1 MFDIENDN
9 NKQVSNKELDQN
21 INRGLALLVLIT
33 VSIVGSSWLLSLP
46 VYFDI
51 KIAAQILPVLFSIL
65 LLFFVT
71 KVQHVFINKIAPV
84 VGFSLV
90 FCSWSYVI
98 FLNANITSQIKNIVE
113 AQYLGM
119 SHTMYLIGL
128 CFIIFWLG
136 RYFKYS
142 LYLSLLSVISFLI
155 FLFLFADI
163 KIIYLLALALLLG
176 SSSVFAVIGLSSAH
190 QLAEVGNNQEDFYD
204 PFNDSQAK
212 ELLLS
217 SEIKEEVIEPELE
230 INALPLN
237 ESSVTH
243 DWELILRE
251 LHGELK
257 NTTDVDQLFKSMLVF
272 LHGAIEFD
280 GAAVGMLQDK
290 SIRKIVDFGDDE
302 YVNAQ
307 SLNWTNKRIK
317 ELFALREP
325 ILSTQKGLNADTSQI
340 TKPMHRL
347 DVPVITNKKVVGLV
361 TLFRDEWQFD
371 SHDVKLSASIVFH
384 SMIALRQARLQEEIK
399 RLSSDSP
406 EIKVTLYSREQFVSR
421 CRPVFEKLSQP
432 RECSLFIMEIDNLD
446 EVIDKQGREAGSLL
460 YKFTS
465 KAIKSFL
472 TERDIFGRYGN
483 DGFIVLLDETNLMH
497 AKEVAEKI
505 RVKVSNNKIN
515 YQGNVLSTTVSI
527 GLTIVSDAKEDLP
540 SLMRKAD
547 MGLFVA
553 KENGCNTVKVSL

>member
-1 MFDIENDN
+1 LFNIENDN
-9 NKQVSNKELDQN
+9 NKQISNKELNQD
-21 INRGLALLVLIT
+21 INRGLALLVLIA
-33 VSIVGSSWLLSLP
+33 VAIVGSSWLLSLP

-51 KIAAQILPVLFSIL
+51 KIAAQILPVLFSIV

-71 KVQHVFINKIAPV
+71 KVQHIFLNKIAPI
-84 VGFSLV
+84 VGFILI

-98 FLNANITSQIKNIVE
+98 FLNSNLTNQIKDIVE

-142 LYLSLLSVISFLI
+142 LYLSLLSVISFLTLLFI
-155 FLFLFADI
+155 FSDI
-163 KIIYLLALALLLG
+163 KIIYLLTLALLLG
-176 SSSVFAVIGLSSAH
+176 SSSVFAAIGLSGAH
-190 QLAEVGNNQEDFYD
+190 QFVEEENNPEDFYD
-204 PFNDSQAK
+204 PFNDSQKK
-212 ELLLS
+212 ELLLPS
-217 SEIKEEVIEPELE
+217 DIKEPTIEPELE

-237 ESSVTH
+237 ESSITH

-272 LHGAIEFD
+272 MHGAIEFD
-280 GAAVGMLQDK
+280 AAAVGMLQDK
-290 SIRKIVDFGDDE
+290 SIRKIADFGDEE
-302 YVNAQ
+302 YVHAQ
-307 SLNWTNKRIK
+307 PLNWTNKRIK
-317 ELFALREP
+317 ALFSLREP
-325 ILSTQKGLNADTSQI
+325 ILSTQKRLSADTGDI
-340 TKPMHRL
+340 TEPMHRL

-361 TLFRDEWQFD
+361 TLFRDELLFD

-399 RLSSDSP
+399 RLSSDSA
-406 EIKVTLYSREQFVSR
+406 EVKITLYSREQFVIR
-421 CRPVFEKLSQP
+421 TKPVFDKLSQP

-460 YKFTS
+460 YKSTS
-465 KAIKSFL
+465 KVIKSFL

-483 DGFIVLLDETNLMH
+483 DGFIVLLDETNMMH

-505 RVKVSNNKIN
+505 RVKVSNNKIK
-515 YQGNVLSTTVSI
+515 YQENVLSTTVSI
-527 GLTIVSDAKEDLP
+527 GLTIVSDAQEDLP

>member
-9 NKQVSNKELDQN
+9 NKQVSNKELDQD

-51 KIAAQILPVLFSIL
+51 KIAAQILPVLFSIV
-65 LLFFVT
+65 LLFLVT
-71 KVQHVFINKIAPV
+71 KVQHVFLNNIAPV
-84 VGFSLV
+84 VGFCLV
-90 FCSWSYVI
+90 FISWSYVV
-98 FLNANITSQIKNIVE
+98 FLNTNLSSQIKNIVE

-155 FLFLFADI
+155 FLFVFADI
-163 KIIYLLALALLLG
+163 KIIYLIALALLLG
-176 SSSVFAVIGLSSAH
+176 SSSIFAAIGLSRAH
-190 QLAEVGNNQEDFYD
+190 QFSEAGGNPEEFYD

-212 ELLLS
+212 ELLIS
-217 SEIKEEVIEPELE
+217 PEVKEEVIEPELE

-280 GAAVGMLQDK
+280 AAAVGMLQDK
-290 SIRKIVDFGDDE
+290 NIRKIADFGDEE
-302 YVNAQ
+302 YLHAQ

-317 ELFALREP
+317 ELFALRVP
-325 ILSTQKGLNADTSQI
+325 ILSTQKRLSADASEI
-340 TKPMHRL
+340 TEPMHRL

-361 TLFRDEWQFD
+361 TLFRDELLFD
-371 SHDVKLSASIVFH
+371 NHDVKLSASIVFH

-406 EIKVTLYSREQFVSR
+406 EVKITLYSREQFVNR
-421 CRPVFEKLSQP
+421 TKPVFEKLSQP

-446 EVIDKQGREAGSLL
+446 EVVDKQGREAGTLL
-460 YKFTS
+460 YKSTS
-465 KAIKSFL
+465 KTIKSLL
-472 TERDIFGRYGN
+472 TEKDIFGRYGN
-483 DGFIVLLDETNLMH
+483 DGFIVLLDETNLIR

-505 RVKVSNNKIN
+505 RVKISNNKIN

-540 SLMRKAD
+540 TLMRKAD

>member
-1 MFDIENDN
+1 LFNIEDDN
-9 NKQVSNKELDQN
+9 NKQISNKELNQD
-21 INRGLALLVLIT
+21 INRGLALLVLIA

-51 KIAAQILPVLFSIL
+51 KIAAQIFPVLFSIV

-71 KVQHVFINKIAPV
+71 KVRHILLNKIAPIM
-84 VGFSLV
+84 GFILV

-98 FLNANITSQIKNIVE
+98 FLNENLTNQIKDIVE

-155 FLFLFADI
+155 LLFIFSDI

-176 SSSVFAVIGLSSAH
+176 SSSVFAAIGLSGAH
-190 QLAEVGNNQEDFYD
+190 QFVEEKNNPEDFYD
-204 PFNDSQAK
+204 PFNDSQEK
-212 ELLLS
+212 ELLLPS
-217 SEIKEEVIEPELE
+217 DIKEPTIEPELE

-237 ESSVTH
+237 ESSITH

-272 LHGAIEFD
+272 MHGAIEFD
-280 GAAVGMLQDK
+280 AAAVGMLQDK
-290 SIRKIVDFGDDE
+290 SIRKIADFGDEE
-302 YVNAQ
+302 YLHTQ

-317 ELFALREP
+317 ALFALREP
-325 ILSTQKGLNADTSQI
+325 ILSTQKRFSADTSDI
-340 TKPMHRL
+340 AEPMHRL

-361 TLFRDEWQFD
+361 TLFRDELLFD

-406 EIKVTLYSREQFVSR
+406 EVKMTLYSREQFVIR
-421 CRPVFEKLSQP
+421 TKPVFDKLSQP

-460 YKFTS
+460 YKSTS
-465 KAIKSFL
+465 KVIKSFL

-483 DGFIVLLDETNLMH
+483 DGFIVLLDETNMMH

-505 RVKVSNNKIN
+505 RVKVSNNKIK
-515 YQGNVLSTTVSI
+515 YQENVLSTTVSI

>member
-1 MFDIENDN
+1 MFNIENDN
-9 NKQVSNKELDQN
+9 NKQISNKELNQD
-21 INRGLALLVLIT
+21 INRGLALLVLIA
-33 VSIVGSSWLLSLP
+33 VAIVGSSWLLSLP

-51 KIAAQILPVLFSIL
+51 KIAAQILPVLFSIV

-71 KVQHVFINKIAPV
+71 KVQHIFLNKIAPI
-84 VGFSLV
+84 VGFILI

-98 FLNANITSQIKNIVE
+98 FLNSNLTNQIKDIVE

-142 LYLSLLSVISFLI
+142 LYLSLLSVISFLTLLFI
-155 FLFLFADI
+155 FSDI
-163 KIIYLLALALLLG
+163 KIIYLLTLALLLG
-176 SSSVFAVIGLSSAH
+176 SSSVFAAIGLSGAH
-190 QLAEVGNNQEDFYD
+190 QFVEEENNPEDFYD
-204 PFNDSQAK
+204 PFNDSQKK
-212 ELLLS
+212 ELLLPS
-217 SEIKEEVIEPELE
+217 DIKEPTIEPELE

-237 ESSVTH
+237 ESSITH

-272 LHGAIEFD
+272 MHGAIEFD
-280 GAAVGMLQDK
+280 AAAVGMLQDK
-290 SIRKIVDFGDDE
+290 SIRKIADFGDEE
-302 YVNAQ
+302 YVHAQ
-307 SLNWTNKRIK
+307 PLNWTNKRIK
-317 ELFALREP
+317 ALFSLREP
-325 ILSTQKGLNADTSQI
+325 ILSTQKRLSADTGDI
-340 TKPMHRL
+340 TEPMHRL

-361 TLFRDEWQFD
+361 TLFRDELLFD

-399 RLSSDSP
+399 RLSSDSA
-406 EIKVTLYSREQFVSR
+406 EVKITLYSREQFVIR
-421 CRPVFEKLSQP
+421 TKPVFDKLSQP

-460 YKFTS
+460 YKSTS
-465 KAIKSFL
+465 KVIKSFL

-483 DGFIVLLDETNLMH
+483 DGFIVLLDETNMMH

-505 RVKVSNNKIN
+505 RVKVSNNKIK
-515 YQGNVLSTTVSI
+515 YQENVLSTTVSI
-527 GLTIVSDAKEDLP
+527 GLTIVSDAQEDLP